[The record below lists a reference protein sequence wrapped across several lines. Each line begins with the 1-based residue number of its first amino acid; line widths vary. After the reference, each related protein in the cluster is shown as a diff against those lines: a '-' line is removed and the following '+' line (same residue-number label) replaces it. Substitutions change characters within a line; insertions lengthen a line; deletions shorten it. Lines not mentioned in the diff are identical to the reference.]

1 MKNFDNINFKGTFR
15 DYQKIV
21 IENLDKYFD
30 DEKIN
35 IVAAPGSG
43 KTILGL
49 ELIRK
54 LGSNCLV
61 FSPTTTI
68 RNQWGDRF
76 EEMFLPKD
84 EKAEDYVS
92 FDLNKIRPITSVTYQ
107 ALYSAM
113 KKIKIKT
120 EDETVDYSYIE
131 IFKLIEENNIKTICL
146 DEAHH
151 LQNEWQ
157 KALESFVKGLSSKV
171 KIISLT
177 ATPPY
182 DAGPAEWKRYSETC
196 GEIDEEIFV
205 PELVARNNLCPHQ
218 DYIYFNFPTTKELN
232 ELEVYKQNSQ
242 NALEE
247 IKNLPYISLL
257 PKKINELFKNNKDTF
272 YENIN
277 EYIALFSLLKHF
289 ETAPSNKVIKALTSN
304 KDLPAFNLTIAETAL
319 NYLVKAILL
328 LTQEER
334 EEIFEIAKKFQLV
347 NKGKIE
353 LELNDNLKKNLISS
367 MGKLESI
374 KQIVKCELASINSNL
389 RLLILTDFIKK
400 EGLKK
405 IGTDCKF
412 NNISVISIFES
423 LRRENFNAKLGVVSG
438 SIVILPEDVAKS
450 IKKDKKNKIKIQKIG
465 NTDYCFVEFSGSN
478 REKVDKV
485 GELFEDGKIQILI
498 GTKSLLGEGWDSPC
512 INSLILASFVGSFM
526 LSNQMRGR
534 AIRINKSDPNKTA
547 NIWHLVTIEPP
558 ELTEINVSKKEDLKI
573 NEPTSYDYETLK
585 RRFNSF
591 VGPDYITNQIVSGID
606 RIKIIK
612 PPYNAEGINAIN
624 AKMEEMSSK
633 REKLSEIWKTKVTLS
648 SKTSTVIEIPKQKKP
663 PNLPACILMF
673 LLSAIFLSL
682 IVSTICFLAKLKT
695 SFDIFN
701 LIIAF
706 ASFAVAC
713 CIIKPLAKILPRGIL
728 NLSPR
733 LSIKAVCKCVL
744 NSLKELRLVEEI
756 TKVMI
761 EKQDKNK
768 FIVALKNASAYEQN
782 IFTKALSEFFEE
794 INEPRYLIVKS
805 GYKKYLNYRLS
816 FACPTIIS
824 KKEAYV
830 INFANYLSKYFGK
843 MQTIY
848 TKNIDGTKELITCR
862 KRSYLSTCNEKINK
876 RIKVL

>member
-15 DYQKIV
+15 DYQKKV

-805 GYKKYLNYRLS
+805 GYK
-816 FACPTIIS
+816 
-824 KKEAYV
+824 
-830 INFANYLSKYFGK
+830 
-843 MQTIY
+843 
-848 TKNIDGTKELITCR
+848 NI
-862 KRSYLSTCNEKINK
+862 
-876 RIKVL
+876 